1 MNADQRRWLRDFTV
15 QFWAIALLLI
25 ATCSTAH
32 AHSVT
37 VGYLITG
44 PNSITVYYGAYHG
57 TVAPEGIVVL
67 TGPVTLSK
75 AVGGVVGTKPA
86 GLIDGVTNFYAG
98 SCSGGSLGTPN
109 AWQSATFTG
118 VPDGYYS
125 IRLTGSFSINWQP
138 CDASISSG
146 STQFLI
152 DTTAPVIGTVPANI
166 TVYTPANSN
175 QAAAAWTAPS
185 ATDAVGVASLTSNY
199 ASGALFPVGTT
210 TVTYSARDAA
220 GNTSTASFTV
230 TVIDNVPPVIANVP
244 ANITLTPVAGSPAVA
259 TWSLPTATDNV
270 GVTSLTSNI
279 ASGASFPPGV
289 TTVTYTAVDAGG
301 NPTTASFT
309 VTVVDNTPPVIGSCP
324 ANQTLQATGTPG
336 AIASWTM
343 PTVTDN
349 SGPVTP
355 VGSHSPG
362 ATFPIG
368 STTVTYTAADPSG
381 NASSC
386 SFNIVVQDTAAP
398 TFSGVPTNI
407 TIEATSPTGAT
418 YTYALPTATDLVSGS
433 RPVTTSLPSGSMFP
447 LTGPGPTATTVTF
460 TAADTASPPN
470 SASAQFTVTV
480 VDSTPP
486 TFAGVPSNIVIE
498 ATGPGGAVAT
508 YAPATVTDIADAA
521 PTLAYSQTSGT
532 NFPIGTT
539 TVTVTGR
546 DASNNLS
553 TATFTVTV
561 RDSTPPTL
569 SGIPANATALATGP
583 TGAVVTYVMP
593 TGTDTTSATLVTTS
607 HPSGST
613 FPVGVTTV
621 TFTATDASGN
631 ITTGSFQVT
640 VIDASAPM
648 FANVPTNITIE
659 ATGPSG
665 AAVNYVM
672 PTASDAVEGLRPVT
686 ASPPPGSTFPV
697 GTTTVTFTTSDTS
710 APPNTATA
718 TFQVVVRDTMAP
730 VIGAVSNVTA
740 TAADLT
746 GAIVIFPMPTATDV
760 TDPAP
765 TVTTSPASGT
775 LFPIGVHTVT
785 VTATDAAG
793 NQSARTFTVTVLSPA
808 QLSVTPANGL
818 VSQGPQGQLGA
829 PFTPTSQVYVVTN
842 NGQVRMDFTVT
853 GGPAWMSASPSSVT
867 LAPGASANVT
877 VALTAA
883 ADAML
888 VGSHNGSIAFT
899 NVTGGIGS
907 ASRPVTLN
915 VSAPATLVVGP
926 TTTFAASGPQ
936 GGVGGSFT
944 PATTSYT
951 LQNTGSSPMDF
962 TVTGQPSWLTVSS
975 PSGTIPAGGSVT
987 STVAINA
994 GANTLSIGTATG
1006 ALTFT
1011 NTTNNLGTTTRPVSL
1026 TVQQPARLT
1035 VVAADGLVASGNQGG
1050 SFAPAAKS
1058 YTLSNSGGAPL
1069 SFTVS
1074 DDRGWIDVA
1083 AASGTIPAGG
1093 STTVTVTVNAVA
1105 NTLASGT
1112 YNGTVTFTN
1121 VSSAVGNTTRPVSL
1135 TVIPK
1140 GQVIFKVTT
1149 TEGDGVFKF
1158 TSMTAALAM
1167 SLSTTNGSAQSA
1179 PVPLNAGVYT
1189 VSSTP
1194 PDGFGLTSISCS
1206 DNDSSGA
1213 AATRSATIQLAAAE
1227 TVICTFTSANSRQ
1240 KTTDVMQKF
1249 MARRNDLLLSNGPD
1263 AGRQIDRLIEA
1274 GEHASGL
1281 RAGSGTPQPQGLG
1294 ASRLSG
1300 EAAGGVGSPSAGRVG
1315 LASTAL
1321 GAHAL
1326 NAASAGQKGYEAR
1339 GQSPPATSTWETAAA
1354 PAAWTGANQ
1363 DEGSSR
1369 VALSGSLSQMMRMS
1383 AESEKRKIDSARA
1396 TSGSA
1401 VPGSDRLPTSRPLY
1415 SPLDFWFQG
1424 QYTRF
1429 SDGTG
1434 SNQADGH
1441 FGVLH
1446 VGADYIVNPK
1456 FLLGVQAQFDTMRM
1470 RSTSQ
1475 AYEIEGKGWMAGP
1488 YTTIRLTEHLFL
1500 QARAAA
1506 GQSSNTVSPY
1516 LTYTDH
1522 FVTTRWLASATL
1534 VGRWQVDKWQFRPAA
1549 SVSFIQ
1555 DVSKA
1560 YVDNLGVNIPSVKS
1574 SLGQFKIGPEASYQH
1589 VFESG
1594 WTIEPR
1600 VALQAIWNFASD
1612 GKGADFGGS
1621 LAGPKEIR
1629 GRAELGLKVQTRDG
1643 VGIDLSGSY
1652 DGIGSKSYQALS
1664 GKATVRIPLN
1674 Y

>member
-1 MNADQRRWLRDFTV
+1 MTTNLRRWLRDFTV
-15 QFWAIALLLI
+15 QLWALTLLLI
-25 ATCSTAH
+25 ATCGAAH

-37 VGYLITG
+37 VGYVITG
-44 PNSITVYYGAYHG
+44 PNTITVYYGAYHG

-75 AVGGVVGTKPA
+75 VVGGVVRTKPA

-98 SCSGGSLGTPN
+98 SCSGGSLSTPN
-109 AWQSATFTG
+109 AWESATFTG

-125 IRLTGSFSINWQP
+125 IQLTGSFSINWQP

-146 STQFLI
+146 STQFLV
-152 DTTAPVIGTVPANI
+152 DTTPPAISNVPANI
-166 TVYTPANSN
+166 TVYTAANSST
-175 QAAAAWTAPS
+175 AAATWSLPS
-185 ATDAVGVASLTSNY
+185 ATDAVGVASFSSNV
-199 ASGALFPVGTT
+199 ASGTQFPVGTT
-210 TVTYSARDAA
+210 TVTYTARDAA

-244 ANITLTPVAGSPAVA
+244 ANITLTPVAGSPAIA
-259 TWSLPTATDNV
+259 TWALPTATDNV
-270 GVTSLTSNI
+270 GVASLTSDF

-309 VTVVDNTPPVIGSCP
+309 VTVIDTTAPVIGCP
-324 ANQTLQATGTPG
+324 ANQTVQATGTTG
-336 AIASWTM
+336 AIVTWAV

-368 STTVTYTAADPSG
+368 STTVTYTATDPSG

-386 SFNIVVQDTAAP
+386 SFNIVVQDSAGP

-418 YTYALPTATDLVSGS
+418 YTYALPTATDAVTGS
-433 RPVTTSLPSGSMFP
+433 SPVTTSLPSGSTF
-447 LTGPGPTATTVTF
+447 LFTGPGPTATTVTF

-470 SASAQFTVTV
+470 TATAQFTVTV
-480 VDSTPP
+480 VDSIPP
-486 TFAGVPSNIVIE
+486 TLAGVPSNIVIE
-498 ATGPGGAVAT
+498 ATGPSGAVAT
-508 YAPATVTDIADAA
+508 YTPATVTDIADAA
-521 PTLAYSQTSGT
+521 PTLTYSQASGT

-546 DASNNLS
+546 DASNNVTTS
-553 TATFTVTV
+553 TFTVTV

-569 SGIPANATALATGP
+569 SGLPANATALATGP

-593 TGTDTTSATLVTTS
+593 TGVDTTSATLVTTS

-621 TFTATDASGN
+621 TFTATDAAGN

-640 VIDASAPM
+640 VIDGSAPT

-659 ATGPSG
+659 ATGPTG

-672 PTASDAVEGLRPVT
+672 PTANDVVVGPSPVT
-686 ASPPPGSTFPV
+686 SSHPPGTIFPV

-718 TFQVVVRDTMAP
+718 TFQVIVRDTTAP
-730 VIGAVSNVTA
+730 VIGAVSDVTA
-740 TAADLT
+740 TAGDLT
-746 GAIVIFPMPTATDV
+746 GALVTFPMPTATDV

-765 TVTTSPASGT
+765 TVTTSPAAGT

-785 VTATDAAG
+785 ATATDAAG
-793 NQSARTFTVTVLSPA
+793 NQSTRTFTVTVLSPA

-853 GGPAWMSASPSSVT
+853 GTPAWASASPASAT
-867 LAPGASANVT
+867 LAPGAATNVT

-883 ADAML
+883 ADAMPI
-888 VGSHNGSIAFT
+888 GSHTEAIAFT

-907 ASRPVTLN
+907 TTRPVTLN
-915 VSAPATLVVGP
+915 VTAPATLVMGP
-926 TTTFAASGPQ
+926 ATTFVASGPQ

-944 PATTSYT
+944 PTTTTYT

-962 TVTGQPSWLTVSS
+962 TVSGQPSWLTVSS
-975 PSGTIPAGGSVT
+975 SSGTVPAGGSVT
-987 STVAINA
+987 ITVAINA
-994 GANTLSIGTATG
+994 GANALPIGTASG
-1006 ALTFT
+1006 ALSFT

-1026 TVQQPARLT
+1026 IVQQPARLT
-1035 VVAADGLVASGNQGG
+1035 VMAADGLVASGNQGG
-1050 SFAPAAKS
+1050 SFAPATKT
-1058 YTLSNSGGAPL
+1058 YTLSNTGGAPL

-1074 DDRGWIDVA
+1074 DDRGWMDVA

-1093 STTVTVTVNAVA
+1093 STTVTVSVNALA

-1121 VSSAVGNTTRPVSL
+1121 VSSAVGNTTRPVNL

-1149 TEGDGVFKF
+1149 TEGDGIFKF
-1158 TSMTAALAM
+1158 TSPTAALAM
-1167 SLSTTNGSAQSA
+1167 SLATVNGSAQSA
-1179 PVPLNAGVYT
+1179 PLSLNAGVYT

-1194 PDGFGLTSISCS
+1194 PDGFGFTSISCS
-1206 DNDSSGA
+1206 DNDSSGS

-1227 TVICTFTSANSRQ
+1227 TVICTFASANSRQ
-1240 KTTDVMQKF
+1240 KTTDVIQKF

-1263 AGRQIDRLIEA
+1263 AGRQIDRLLEA
-1274 GEHASGL
+1274 GEHAGGL
-1281 RAGSGTPQPQGLG
+1281 GASRSEPQPHGLG

-1300 EAAGGVGSPSAGRVG
+1300 EAAGSVGSPTTGRPG
-1315 LASTAL
+1315 LGSTAL

-1326 NAASAGQKGYEAR
+1326 NSASAGQKVYEER
-1339 GQSPPATSTWETAAA
+1339 GPSRSASSTWETAAA
-1354 PAAWTGANQ
+1354 PTAWTGANQ
-1363 DEGSSR
+1363 DESSSR

-1383 AESEKRKIDSARA
+1383 AESEKRKVDSARA

-1401 VPGSDRLPTSRPLY
+1401 EPGSDRLPSSRPLY
-1415 SPLDFWFQG
+1415 SPFDFWFQG
-1424 QYTRF
+1424 QFTRF

-1434 SNQADGH
+1434 NNQADGH

-1446 VGADYIVNPK
+1446 IGADYIFNPK
-1456 FLLGVQAQFDTMRM
+1456 FLLGVQAQFDTMRL

-1475 AYEIEGKGWMAGP
+1475 AYEIEGKGWMIGP
-1488 YTTIRLTEHLFL
+1488 YTTIRLSEHLFL

-1516 LTYTDH
+1516 LTYTDN

-1560 YVDNLGVNIPSVKS
+1560 YVDSLGVNIPSVKS
-1574 SLGQFKIGPEASYQH
+1574 SLGQFKIGPEVSYQH

-1600 VALQAIWNFASD
+1600 AGLQAIWNFASD
-1612 GKGADFGGS
+1612 GNGADFGGS

-1643 VGIDLSGSY
+1643 VGVDLSGSY

-1674 Y
+1674 